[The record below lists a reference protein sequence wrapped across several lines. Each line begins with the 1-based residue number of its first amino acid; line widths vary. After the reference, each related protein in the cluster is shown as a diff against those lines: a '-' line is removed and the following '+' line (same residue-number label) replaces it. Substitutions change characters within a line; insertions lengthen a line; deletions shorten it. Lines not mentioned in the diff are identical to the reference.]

1 MGNFFKENLGILT
14 GLDPA
19 GVVTEGGMAS
29 GAYGSGAQ
37 TIADPLDLFGIRSG
51 AAAGEAT
58 AATLQGQRE
67 QLDYLREIN
76 KLPMEYR
83 DKALTQLYGAY
94 AGTPEEQRVAIERAK
109 ESPLYQELIGGREA
123 GEEAIA
129 RHAAATGGLRSGNIQ
144 GALYDYNTQLQR
156 QALAQAYG
164 DQMQGLKGLA
174 MIPTGEEQIG
184 ASMRDIGLTTG
195 LGITAQQQAQ
205 QAGAE
210 QAAGLGMGIL
220 SMFI

>member
-1 MGNFFKENLGILT
+1 MGNFLKELGQNIM
-14 GLDPA
+14 DPA
-19 GVVTEGGMAS
+19 GVVTGGGLSS
-29 GAYGSGAQ
+29 GKYGEGAQ
-37 TIADPLDLFGIRSG
+37 FIADPMDLTGRRAG
-51 AAAGEAT
+51 EAAASAT

-94 AGTPEEQRVAIERAK
+94 AGTPEEQQIAIERAK
-109 ESPLYQELIGGREA
+109 ESPLYQELMGGRA
-123 GEEAIA
+123 SGEESIA

-144 GALYDYNTQLQR
+144 ANLYDYNTQLEK
-156 QALAQAYG
+156 QALSEAYG
-164 DQMQGLKGLA
+164 QQMQGLKGLA
-174 MIPTGEEQIG
+174 MIPTDEQQIG
-184 ASMRDIGLTTG
+184 QSMRDIGLTTG

-205 QAGAE
+205 QSGVE
-210 QAAGLGMGIL
+210 QGAGLGMGIL